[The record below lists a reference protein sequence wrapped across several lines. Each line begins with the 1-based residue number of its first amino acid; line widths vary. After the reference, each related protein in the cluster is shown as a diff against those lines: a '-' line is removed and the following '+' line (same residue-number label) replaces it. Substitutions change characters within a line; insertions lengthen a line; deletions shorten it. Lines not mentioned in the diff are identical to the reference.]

1 MTKILVID
9 DERSIRNSMKDI
21 LQYEG
26 HEVVLAENGMEG
38 LVSVKS
44 EKPDIVFCDI
54 KMPKMEGIEV
64 LERIKEFSADTPV
77 IMISGHGTIDTA
89 IEAIRKGAY
98 DFIEKPLDL
107 NRILITIKNA
117 TDKHLLIHE
126 TKTLKNKV
134 SKKYDMIGNSEALN
148 HVRAMIDKVA
158 VSDARILVTGPN
170 GSGKELVTHQLH
182 ELSHRKDNAFVEVNC
197 AAIPSELIES
207 ELFGH
212 EKGSFTSAIKQKK
225 GKFELANG
233 GTLFLDEIGDMSLN
247 AQAKVLRALQEQKIT
262 RVGGDADINVDVRV
276 IAATN
281 KNLKEEIKKGNFR
294 EDLYHRLS
302 VIIID
307 VPPLCQR
314 LEDIDALANHFLTEV
329 CTEMGIA
336 PKTLSPDAIAALKEC
351 EWTGNIRELR
361 NVVERLVI
369 LCGNTITREDVKM
382 YR

>member
-148 HVRAMIDKVA
+148 HIRAMIDKVA

-170 GSGKELVTHQLH
+170 GSGKELVAHQLH

-361 NVVERLVI
+361 NVVERLVYYPAM
-369 LCGNTITREDVKM
+369 LMPYVA
-382 YR
+382 